1 MTLNWDDL
9 RYFLAVE
16 RGGSTLAAARQ
27 LKVSQPTV
35 ARRIAALEM
44 ALGTSLFERLQSG
57 YDLTEAGREL
67 LPHAQKM
74 QADVEAL
81 CATVSARARA
91 ARAVVRITLDEIYAV
106 TVLAQAFT
114 ELRDRYPEL
123 RIDLD
128 TTGEIRDLAGGEAE
142 VAIRSCAEPQDPNL
156 VGRRLF
162 PDNFGFYCSREY
174 AEKNGLPRT
183 TAELA
188 QHRIISGGGGGIA
201 RAYDKWLMSKGL
213 TDAVVMQ
220 HGSAM
225 GLLTAAKSGA
235 GISALPCIVAEGE
248 PDLLRCFPSTRDNPS
263 FLWLLTHARL
273 RKNSHV
279 RAVVDFLYPRLRK
292 LAPRTYGTVT

>member
-16 RGGSTLAAARQ
+16 RGGSTLAAARH

-35 ARRIAALEM
+35 ARRIGALER
-44 ALGTSLFERLQSG
+44 ALGTSLFERLPSG

-67 LPHAQKM
+67 LPRAQEM
-74 QADVEAL
+74 QANVEAVF
-81 CATVSARARA
+81 ATVSARARA

-128 TTGEIRDLAGGEAE
+128 TTGEIRNLAGGEAE
-142 VAIRSCAEPQDPNL
+142 VAIRSCVQPEDPNL

-162 PDNFGFYCSREY
+162 ADNFGFYCSREY

-183 TAELA
+183 TSELA
-188 QHRIISGGGGGIA
+188 QHRIIGGGGGGIA
-201 RAYDKWLMSKGL
+201 RAYDRWLMAKGL
-213 TDAVVMQ
+213 NDAVVMH

-248 PDLLRCFPSTRDNPS
+248 PDLIRCFPATRDNPS

-273 RKNSHV
+273 RMNPHV
-279 RAVVDFLYPRLRK
+279 RAVVDFLYPRLRR
-292 LAPRTYGTVT
+292 LAPRTTN